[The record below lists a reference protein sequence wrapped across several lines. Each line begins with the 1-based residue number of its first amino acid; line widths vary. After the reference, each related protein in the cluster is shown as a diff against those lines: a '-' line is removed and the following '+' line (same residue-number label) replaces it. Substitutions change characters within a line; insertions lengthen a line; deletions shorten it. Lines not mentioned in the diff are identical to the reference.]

1 MKNGRQLKKLKKRD
15 GTTTTTAKKNKAE
28 NIAREIVVDTEH
40 KKQRQQSQSIEV
52 LEVSG
57 EHNVGQGGSPQT
69 VATQSRLMR
78 TIAGESE
85 NNNSVV

>member
-1 MKNGRQLKKLKKRD
+1 MKNSRQLKKLKNK
-15 GTTTTTAKKNKAE
+15 GTTTAKKNKAE
-28 NIAREIVVDTEH
+28 NISREIVVDTEH

-57 EHNVGQGGSPQT
+57 EQNFGQGGSTQT

-78 TIAGESE
+78 TIADESE